1 MAAVRRAW
9 HEAGRHEAAL
19 VAGIVLLLAGL
30 AFGRA
35 DVALLGLP
43 AMLGAV
49 FARTRPAPA
58 PLLVGEQ
65 PAADESLDGITS
77 AIRVSGGEL
86 THVRVTA
93 PGHRSTEFV
102 ARLPTQ
108 GGRTFTLELASRRTG
123 PQRTALADVRG
134 YSDGWECEAP
144 GVGDSTRLV
153 LPTVTPLTRV
163 PVPRRLR
170 GLTGPRVSRRF
181 GDGSELRDVHPF
193 VPGDRL
199 KRIDWRATARRSPD
213 LDTLYVRRTFADAE
227 AAVML
232 VVDSRD
238 DVGPD
243 VHTWRGF
250 GESRVDE
257 ASSLDLA
264 RTAAASVAQALVAH
278 GDRVGLVDLGRNV
291 RALPPATGRRHL
303 RRVLHGL
310 ALAAP
315 AGEPSA
321 RVRGPQVPADAMIYL
336 FSTMLDD
343 AIAHLVRTWR
353 SMGHPVVVVDTL
365 PDVRPVSQPNL
376 AIAWRIVGLER
387 RLRLDG
393 LAREGVPVVRW
404 AASGRTRAAATLD
417 ALARVAARQRDW
429 R

>member
-86 THVRVTA
+86 AHVRVTA
-93 PGHRSTEFV
+93 PGHRTTEFV
-102 ARLPTQ
+102 ARLPPQ

-170 GLTGPRVSRRF
+170 G
-181 GDGSELRDVHPF
+181 
-193 VPGDRL
+193 
-199 KRIDWRATARRSPD
+199 
-213 LDTLYVRRTFADAE
+213 
-227 AAVML
+227 
-232 VVDSRD
+232 
-238 DVGPD
+238 
-243 VHTWRGF
+243 
-250 GESRVDE
+250 
-257 ASSLDLA
+257 
-264 RTAAASVAQALVAH
+264 
-278 GDRVGLVDLGRNV
+278 
-291 RALPPATGRRHL
+291 
-303 RRVLHGL
+303 
-310 ALAAP
+310 
-315 AGEPSA
+315 
-321 RVRGPQVPADAMIYL
+321 
-336 FSTMLDD
+336 
-343 AIAHLVRTWR
+343 
-353 SMGHPVVVVDTL
+353 
-365 PDVRPVSQPNL
+365 
-376 AIAWRIVGLER
+376 
-387 RLRLDG
+387 RLRLHPQALGAPAPLQLDSAGSHQWWPIAPCARIEVDLADPGWRWQGHAYLDSNRGSAPLEQCFASWQWARAALDAQRSAVAYDALELDGTARHIALQFDHRGGCAPVVAPPMQDLPRTAVFRVPRSQRSRCG
-393 LAREGVPVVRW
+393 LADSLRSWP
-404 AASGRTRAAATLD
+404 S
-417 ALARVAARQRDW
+417 
-429 R
+429 